1 MWTRNAGVNRLI
13 EVIEAKKLG
22 FRTIANRVVSSILH
36 RSNATAEEEETS
48 RKLMHAHAILDALY
62 ANAPIGL
69 GYHDDELRYRRLN
82 AHLAAFNGRPIEEHI
97 GRTLREVVP
106 HIAPQIETL
115 MRDLLTPGAVA
126 RELELSGET
135 PAAPGRLK
143 HWLVNFYPV
152 VDPDTK
158 RRGIGVI
165 VRDVTVE
172 KEALRALDTRAR
184 QQAEVAALGVRALQA
199 KDLQTVFDDAVT
211 TVTRTLGTDFA
222 KLLEF
227 AEDKQELVLRA
238 GVGWKEGLV
247 GHASVTTGRG
257 SQAGFTLLCRT
268 PVIVDDLR
276 TETRFS
282 GPSLLT
288 EHGVT
293 SGVSTVI
300 EAPAL
305 EGQPYGILAT
315 HTRQKRSFTP
325 EDAAFLQS
333 VANVV
338 GASILRVR
346 LEERASTERRR
357 GDVQQFLSEA
367 GSILASTLD
376 YEETITKFAHLCV
389 RHLADCCVIHL
400 WDEAPIRRL
409 RAVHR
414 DHAMANLA
422 EALQNMQLD
431 PDKPHLAYAVKQ
443 TQRPVLIAELSA
455 EQIAS
460 MAQNELH
467 LQLLH
472 ELNPVS
478 MMGLPLR
485 AHGRMLGALVL
496 LCCHADRRYG
506 AEDLRT
512 AEELAHR
519 AALAVESAR
528 LYGHAQRAI
537 HARDEVLAIVA
548 HDLRNPLTMI
558 DLTAAALARQVSDES
573 RSRVEKAVKQIQGA
587 ANRANHLI
595 QDLVDVASIEAG
607 KLGLERTAVQPD
619 AVVADAIELLG
630 GSASEAHLAV
640 EASTQ
645 HGIPPVFGDRDRL
658 LQVLANL
665 LGNAVKFTPPGGR
678 IRVRAERR
686 DSEIL
691 FWVADTG
698 QGMTPEHLARIFDCF
713 WQARPTGRRG
723 AGLGLSIAKGI
734 VEAHGGRIWAESTP
748 GQGSIFY
755 FTVPIALLDI
765 GASA

>member
-1 MWTRNAGVNRLI
+1 MWTRNAGVNRLL
-13 EVIEAKKLG
+13 EVIGAKTLG

-36 RSNATAEEEETS
+36 SRHATAEEETS
-48 RKLMHAHAILDALY
+48 RKLVHAHAILDALY

-69 GYHDDELRYRRLN
+69 GYLDDEFRYRRVN
-82 AHLAAFNGRPIEEHI
+82 AQLAAINGRPIDEHI
-97 GRTLREVVP
+97 GKTLWDVVP
-106 HIAPQIETL
+106 HIAPLIETL
-115 MRDLLTPGAVA
+115 MRDVMAPGASA
-126 RELELSGET
+126 REVELTGET
-135 PAAPGRLK
+135 PAMPGKLK
-143 HWLVNFYPV
+143 HWLLYVYPV
-152 VDPDTK
+152 VDPDTQ

-165 VRDVTVE
+165 VRDMTVE

-211 TVTRTLGTDFA
+211 TVARTLGTDLA
-222 KLLEF
+222 KLLEL

-247 GHASVTTGRG
+247 GHASVSSGRG
-257 SQAGFTLLCRT
+257 SQAGFTLKCRT

-288 EHGVT
+288 EHGVI

-305 EGQPYGILAT
+305 EGQPYGVLGT
-315 HTRQKRSFTP
+315 HTRQKRVFTP
-325 EDAAFLQS
+325 EDATFMQS

-376 YEETITKFAHLCV
+376 YDETITKFAHLCV
-389 RHLADCCVIHL
+389 RHLADYCVIHL
-400 WDEAPIRRL
+400 WDDAPVRRL

-414 DHAMANLA
+414 DPAMANLA
-422 EALQNMQLD
+422 ESFQSMQLD
-431 PDKPHLAYAVKQ
+431 PDKPHLAYAVRQ
-443 TQRPVLIAELSA
+443 TQRAVLIPELSA

-467 LQLLH
+467 LQLLR

-496 LCCHADRRYG
+496 LCCQADRRYG
-506 AEDLRT
+506 VEDLRI

-573 RSRVEKAVKQIQGA
+573 RPRVEKAVRQIQGA

-630 GSASEAHLAV
+630 GSVSEAHLTV
-640 EASTQ
+640 EASTE

-658 LQVLANL
+658 LQALANL
-665 LGNAVKFTPPGGR
+665 LGNAVKFTPSGGR
-678 IRVRAERR
+678 IRVRAERHGG
-686 DSEIL
+686 EVL
-691 FWVADTG
+691 FSVADTG
-698 QGMTPEHLARIFDCF
+698 QGMTPEHLVRVFDCF